1 MSEIYSKILQISSLS
16 FLIIGLTFFFVGHL
30 LNSQTATI
38 STVIEETKGEI
49 AAYFTFFP
57 KDFPKDIYLP
67 PDSDI
72 RTINKN
78 SENYFIVFE
87 TQESESLLK
96 QKFAGEMKK
105 QGWEIQNNTFIKNN
119 KRVSLDT
126 VLNENQKNVV
136 GLLKVMQKG

>member
-16 FLIIGLTFFFVGHL
+16 FLVLGLVFFIVGYF
-30 LNSQTATI
+30 LNNRDVTI
-38 STVIEETKGEI
+38 STIIEKPGEV
-49 AAYFTFFP
+49 AAYSTFISESFP
-57 KDFPKDIYLP
+57 RDIFFP

-87 TQESESLLK
+87 TQESENLLK

-105 QGWEIQNNTFIKNN
+105 QGWRLQDNTFIKNN
-119 KRVSLDT
+119 KQVSLDT
-126 VLNENQKNVV
+126 VLDENQKDVV
-136 GLLKVMQKG
+136 GFLKLSLF